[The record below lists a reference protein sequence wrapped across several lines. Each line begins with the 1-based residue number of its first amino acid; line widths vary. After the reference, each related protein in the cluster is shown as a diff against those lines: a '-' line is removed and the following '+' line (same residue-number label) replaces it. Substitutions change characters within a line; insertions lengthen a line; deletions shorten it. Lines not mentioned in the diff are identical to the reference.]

1 MGDNEMRR
9 LFANRLRY
17 YLNMNGY
24 TQADM
29 ARYLKVS
36 TATTAKWC
44 TGVTIP
50 RVDKIQSICNWLG
63 IEKSDL
69 LDSSKVQES
78 PALLEAAK
86 YKILFDKIRSLSQQH
101 LSTIEI
107 MVDAFLA
114 EETKEKEAA
123 LGSSKE
129 A

>member
-1 MGDNEMRR
+1 MSDSEMRR
-9 LFANRLRY
+9 LFANRLKH

-29 ARYLKVS
+29 ARYMNVS

-69 LDSSKVQES
+69 LDADKPTGSHDLLVLAED
-78 PALLEAAK
+78 ALLIET
-86 YKILFDKIRSLSQQH
+86 IRSLDSTRKKRLMEYANYLLYQQN
-101 LSTIEI
+101 E
-107 MVDAFLA
+107 DPQD
-114 EETKEKEAA
+114 K
-123 LGSSKE
+123 
-129 A
+129 